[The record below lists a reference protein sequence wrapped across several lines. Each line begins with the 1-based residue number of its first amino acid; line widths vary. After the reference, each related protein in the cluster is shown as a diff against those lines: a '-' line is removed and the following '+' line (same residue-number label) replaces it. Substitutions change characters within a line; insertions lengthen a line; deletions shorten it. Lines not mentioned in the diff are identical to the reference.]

1 MAVRN
6 ASAKES
12 FRRLYAAHKRDCMES
27 SCAVVNGIT
36 RAVRYNSSSDTQ
48 EAGNCAGATVGL
60 Q

>member
-12 FRRLYAAHKRDCMES
+12 FRRLYAAHKRDCMEYS
-27 SCAVVNGIT
+27 SAVVNGIT
-36 RAVRYNSSSDTQ
+36 RSVRYNSSGDTQ
-48 EAGNCAGATVGL
+48 ETGDCAGATVGF

>member
-12 FRRLYAAHKRDCMES
+12 FRRLYAAHKRDCMEYS
-27 SCAVVNGIT
+27 GAVVNGIT
-36 RAVRYNSSSDTQ
+36 RAVRYDGCGDTQ
-48 EAGNCAGATVGL
+48 EAGDCVGAAVGF